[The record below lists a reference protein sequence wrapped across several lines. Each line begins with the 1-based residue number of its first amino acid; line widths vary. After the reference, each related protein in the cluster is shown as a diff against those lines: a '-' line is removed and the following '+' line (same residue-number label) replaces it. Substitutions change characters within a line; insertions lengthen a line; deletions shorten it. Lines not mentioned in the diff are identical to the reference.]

1 MTDESEGQGS
11 NSSAE
16 GAVEKVM
23 KGMMDYKTTNIAF
36 TLVVQLI

>member
-11 NSSAE
+11 NSGAE

-23 KGMMDYKTTNIAF
+23 KGKMDYKTTKMAF
-36 TLVVQLI
+36 TLVV